1 MYTVYSVRL
10 AKTRQHSGFCLHQ
23 TIRLAMDQSN
33 RKHHRPKIGS
43 HKFERMQWDWAAERR
58 TITDY
63 LATALRT
70 AIYDGQIRGRGAQPG

>member
-1 MYTVYSVRL
+1 
-10 AKTRQHSGFCLHQ
+10 
-23 TIRLAMDQSN
+23 MDQSN